1 MIRFHSLFETKDQI
15 SDMLSL
21 SGLLKNVIIST
32 LDQFDQICR
41 NFLQNRYCL
50 KNVNGDTCKCL

>member
-32 LDQFDQICR
+32 LDQFDQIC
-41 NFLQNRYCL
+41 
-50 KNVNGDTCKCL
+50 